1 MGKKGKNDVKS
12 GEIGRGD
19 AKNGKKVGEG
29 GKRRVDIK
37 SKKKGGWK
45 EWEKGPLGDK

>member
-19 AKNGKKVGEG
+19 AKNGKKVEEG
-29 GKRRVDIK
+29 GKRRGDIK
-37 SKKKGGWK
+37 SKKKGGVK
-45 EWEKGPLGDK
+45 RVGKGASG